1 MTSPVQTPASPESV
15 PPEGIQV
22 TAGPWTALF
31 HDGDLRYVRLGG
43 REVLRRV
50 YGAVRDRHWNT
61 LPGTTTGLR
70 VETSPNSFH
79 IRYTRLHQVQ
89 EAQVVWRANITGD
102 ADGVVRFELDGE
114 VLNPFLSNRIGL
126 CVLHPLLECAGARCR
141 TLHADGTSEERRFPE
156 QLAPSQPVDGFTDL
170 AGLSHEIE
178 PGLWAELEFEGDR
191 FETEDQRHWIDASLK
206 TYSTPLRLPK
216 PVAVPAGMRIRQ
228 RVTLRLR
235 AEPGRKVGPTIR
247 PPTEDPI
254 HIHLAGAHTW
264 RVPEMGLG
272 MASHG
277 QPLSPSEVQ
286 RLSRLGV
293 SHLGVDLKLSD
304 PRWPEHL
311 RTAARDALELGAA
324 LELGIHL
331 PVGNGGNLGDVAL
344 LLGRMKVDLVRALI
358 LRDGERSTPP
368 ADLEQA
374 RDALKHCGMAL
385 GVGTRGDLYDLVLQ
399 PPPGTGDFLGWSMN
413 PQVHATDDLSLAE
426 TPEGA
431 AHQAA
436 ALRRANPERAL
447 VVSPVTLKPR
457 SSAVDP
463 RQRLPLAA
471 AWTLA
476 LFKALAE
483 GGVDSVTFFETTGW
497 QGVIETERG
506 SPAPDLF
513 PSQPGEVF
521 PVYHVLADLGEFA
534 RGEVIP
540 TRVDTPLSVVP
551 LLIRLGN
558 RHRLWI
564 ANPSAT
570 PRRISLSGS
579 GHPKVLQWRC
589 LDAQTLAEAGH
600 SPDRFRSRWNHLSAD
615 TLTIP
620 PHAVATFDAPAP

>member
-1 MTSPVQTPASPESV
+1 MKSSVQNPTSSEPAAS
-15 PPEGIQV
+15 EGVQV

-61 LPGTTTGLR
+61 LPGTMTGLQ
-70 VETSPNSFH
+70 VETSPTSFH
-79 IRYTRLHQVQ
+79 IRYTRSHGEQDSL
-89 EAQVVWRANITGD
+89 VVWRANITGD
-102 ADGVVRFELDGE
+102 ADGVVRFEFDGE
-114 VLNPFLSNRIGL
+114 VLQPFLRNRIGL
-126 CVLHPLLECAGARCR
+126 CVLHPLHECAGARCR
-141 TLHADGTSEERRFPE
+141 TLHADGTSQERRFPE
-156 QLAPSQPVDGFTDL
+156 GPAPGQPVDGFTDL

-178 PGLWAELEFEGDR
+178 PGLWAELELEGDL
-191 FETEDQRHWIDASLK
+191 FETEDQRHWIDASFK

-216 PVAVPAGMRIRQ
+216 PVAVPAGTRIQQ

-235 AEPGRKVGPTIR
+235 TEPGRRVGPTIV

-254 HIHLAGAHTW
+254 RIHVADG
-264 RVPEMGLG
+264 RGMQVPEIGLG

-277 QPLSPSEVQ
+277 QSLSPTEVQ

-293 SHLGVDLKLSD
+293 SHLSVELKLSD
-304 PRWPEHL
+304 PRWPDHL
-311 RTAARDALELGAA
+311 GTAARDALELGAA

-331 PVGNGGNLGDVAL
+331 PAGTGGGLGDVAR

-358 LRDGERSTPP
+358 LRDGERSTLSS
-368 ADLEQA
+368 DFEEA
-374 RDALKHCGMAL
+374 RDALKDCGMAL

-399 PPPGTGDFLGWSMN
+399 PPPDTGDFLGWSMN
-413 PQVHATDDLSLAE
+413 PQVHADDDLSLAE

-431 AHQAA
+431 THQAA
-436 ALRRANPERAL
+436 ALRLANPDRAL

-457 SSAVDP
+457 SHTVDP

-476 LFKALAE
+476 VFKALAE

-497 QGVIETERG
+497 RGVIESERG

-521 PVYHVLADLGEFA
+521 PIYHVLADLGEFA
-534 RGEVIP
+534 RGDVIP
-540 TRVDTPLSVVP
+540 TRVNTPLSVVP
-551 LLIRLGN
+551 LLIRLGT
-558 RHRLWI
+558 RLRLWV
-564 ANPSAT
+564 ANPSTT

-579 GHPKVLQWRC
+579 GLPKAWQWRC
-589 LDAQTLAEAGH
+589 LDAQTLADAGH
-600 SPDRFRSRWNHLSAD
+600 SSDLFRSRWNRLSTAPF
-615 TLTIP
+615 TIP
-620 PHAVATFDAPAP
+620 PHAVATLDALAP